1 MKAKRVL
8 LWLLGLIEDDD
19 YRISNDILDKYAL
32 LFEQPLVMDVLQA
45 FADFFGWQ
53 LLAALLATTRATSAQ
68 LIEA

>member
-8 LWLLGLIEDDD
+8 LRRLGLIEDDD
-19 YRISNDILDKYAL
+19 SPIPSDVLEKYAL
-32 LFEQPLVMDVLQA
+32 LFEQPLAMDVLQA

-53 LLAALLATTRATSAQ
+53 LPSALPETTRAASAQ